1 MQTFPERVH
10 LEEDETIL
18 AVVRKHWFILFAE
31 LFIPVAIFFI
41 PLIAY
46 LGFHETSIV
55 GNFIQRF
62 PETDAVALFLFS
74 AWGLVIWMILFYT
87 WTDYYLDVW
96 TITDRRIIAVNQ
108 LGLFRR
114 TTASFRLERLQDVHI
129 EIHGLIATLLGFG
142 TIRTQTAGQEV
153 DFIIKGIPQPEEV
166 KALILRSADT
176 LLSERHAAIKSARA
190 HSSVS

>member
-176 LLSERHAAIKSARA
+176 LLSERHAAIKSART